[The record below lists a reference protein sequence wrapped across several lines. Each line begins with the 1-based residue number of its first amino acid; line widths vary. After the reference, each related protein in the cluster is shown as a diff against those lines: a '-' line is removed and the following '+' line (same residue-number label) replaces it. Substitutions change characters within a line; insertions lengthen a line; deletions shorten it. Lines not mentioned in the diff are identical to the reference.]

1 MSVCKSTVKSCFR
14 QMYPDGRSDHNVR
27 YAVGEKCCGSLVTQI
42 EYHEP
47 MGEGDQHYCDIY
59 YDDGDVVR
67 MFRPDFITFE
77 LESEEKE

>member
-1 MSVCKSTVKSCFR
+1 MSVDESKVKSCFR
-14 QMYPDGRSDHNVR
+14 QMYPDGRSDHNVQ
-27 YAVGEKCCGSLVTQI
+27 YAVGDKVCGSLVTKI
-42 EYHEP
+42 EYHAP
-47 MGEGDQHYCDIY
+47 LGEGDQHYCDIY